1 MDMVKST
8 LNPSVQSILLL
19 MIALRKMLRL
29 SSLTMMKIPFLVR
42 LKDYRLVTEMSK
54 GISLQSHLKVEISRM
69 VM

>member
-42 LKDYRLVTEMSK
+42 LKDYRLVTGMSK